1 MGLGAERHAKAVS
14 LSLSALLGL
23 GLALTVY
30 PLSFLL
36 GDAARF
42 HSHTLAPND
51 AIEYTLA
58 WRALA
63 DYGAPWPSVRSDIFN
78 HPEGAS
84 TTLMDGLPLAATLAR
99 PFKGLLPDGFHYFGV
114 WTALAIVL
122 QGVAG
127 VALLRAAGVR
137 SIAPALCAAT
147 LALTMPIFVGRLNQS
162 HVALS
167 TQGLLILAIALGVLA
182 TRERIALGR
191 VFGAAAPLALASV
204 AVHPLLG
211 LQVLLFALLALMLAA
226 ARWPA
231 RLGAAA
237 ALCVAFVALCAWL
250 GVFDVESL
258 GNQVALG
265 AFGFSPLAM
274 LVGEPD
280 AVREFYN
287 SQGVEQETWLGWG
300 CVLALAGAAI
310 ARPRGRLANTAL
322 AWMILVLALAAVSPW
337 WRHGTSYYDWSF
349 LLPDFVRDL
358 YAVHRATARLAWPAV
373 IVFTILP
380 LAHVVRTWPRRRAM
394 LLLGVALPLQLWAAY
409 PYWRAEHAQARFVLH
424 AARAPAGADG
434 GRDPTAR
441 LPGNP
446 ALGARS
452 LASAA
457 GHALGLGVRRATGER
472 RVRAPAT
479 NGSSGAATR
488 LAHAGA
494 RRSLLG
500 GRARYRPAAQTP
512 ASGAGGARVR
522 ALGNAGG
529 VQGPWRRCQRLWR
542 RHTGHWRPDRG
553 RAEHGRTTRAADT
566 FGCESLPL
574 NG

>member
-63 DYGAPWPSVRSDIFN
+63 DHGAPWPSVRSDIFN

-147 LALTMPIFVGRLNQS
+147 FALTMPIFIGRLNQS

-167 TQGLLILAIALGVLA
+167 TQGLLILAIALCVLA

-231 RLGAAA
+231 RLGAAG

-265 AFGFSPLAM
+265 AFGYSPLAM

-280 AVREFYN
+280 AMREFYN

-322 AWMILVLALAAVSPW
+322 AWVILVLALAAVSPW
-337 WRHGTSYYDWSF
+337 WRHGTNYYDWSF
-349 LLPDFVRDL
+349 LLPDWVRDL

-373 IVFTILP
+373 VVLTILP

-409 PYWRAEHAQARFVLH
+409 PYWRAEHAQARLSYMP
-424 AARAPAGADG
+424 PAH
-434 GRDPTAR
+434 P
-441 LPGNP
+441 P
-446 ALGARS
+446 ALM
-452 LASAA
+452 A
-457 GHALGLGVRRATGER
+457 G
-472 RVRAPAT
+472 
-479 NGSSGAATR
+479 ATR
-488 LAHAGA
+488 LLVSPEIRPWGLDRSHLRLAMHLALESGVPLASGVFARPPRTDQAERQRAWRTPAPGVRYLAVAPQTGPLPKRLPRVPVALECVRWETLAVCKARGDGA
-494 RRSLLG
+494 NAFGGATLG
-500 GRARYRPAAQTP
+500 IGAQTEDAP
-512 ASGAGGARVR
+512 NTGEQPERLTRSDAKAS
-522 ALGNAGG
+522 
-529 VQGPWRRCQRLWR
+529 P
-542 RHTGHWRPDRG
+542 
-553 RAEHGRTTRAADT
+553 
-566 FGCESLPL
+566 
-574 NG
+574 